1 MGLTFFFKIK
11 LRFFGDFF
19 CVSSVGLRNV
29 GKNMPKIPMIIAK
42 SQAPL
47 NSVLLETNQLTK
59 IQKVEGRV

>member
-29 GKNMPKIPMIIAK
+29 GIIVTLIFIEFGSLDHNMGASKRDTLA
-42 SQAPL
+42 ANL
-47 NSVLLETNQLTK
+47 NK
-59 IQKVEGRV
+59 KGFF